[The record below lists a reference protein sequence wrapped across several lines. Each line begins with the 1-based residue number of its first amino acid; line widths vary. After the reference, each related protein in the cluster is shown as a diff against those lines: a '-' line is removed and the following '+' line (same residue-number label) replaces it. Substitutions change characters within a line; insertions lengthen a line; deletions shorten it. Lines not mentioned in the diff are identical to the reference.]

1 MPCIVA
7 DIIFCNFAG
16 CSALASIECS
26 SWDTS
31 SVTDMSGMFFCCLLL
46 SAANVSSWDV
56 SRVTSCDRMFAGCSK
71 LGDID
76 VSGWNTSSMKSA
88 SEMFARM
95 DSFRS
100 LALKVESFSILSL
113 ARARRVGWL
122 RKWAQVGWH

>member
-1 MPCIVA
+1 MA
-7 DIIFCNFAG
+7 
-16 CSALASIECS
+16 
-26 SWDTS
+26 
-31 SVTDMSGMFFCCLLL
+31 GMFFCCLLL
-46 SAANVSSWDV
+46 SAADVSSWNV

-71 LGDID
+71 LGDIA

-95 DSFRS
+95 DSSRS

-122 RKWAQVGWH
+122 RKWGASRLALNRLPCI

>member
-1 MPCIVA
+1 M
-7 DIIFCNFAG
+7 
-16 CSALASIECS
+16 
-26 SWDTS
+26 
-31 SVTDMSGMFFCCLLL
+31 TDMAGMFFCCLLL
-46 SAANVSSWDV
+46 SAADVSFWDV
-56 SRVTSCDRMFAGCSK
+56 SHVTSCDRMFAGCSK

-113 ARARRVGWL
+113 ARA
-122 RKWAQVGWH
+122 

>member
-7 DIIFCNFAG
+7 DIFFCNFAG
-16 CSALASIECS
+16 CSALVSIECP

-31 SVTDMSGMFFCCLLL
+31 SVTDMAGMFFCCLLL
-46 SAANVSSWDV
+46 SAADVSFWDV
-56 SRVTSCDRMFAGCSK
+56 SHVTSCDRMFAGCSK

-113 ARARRVGWL
+113 ARA
-122 RKWAQVGWH
+122 